1 MGSPSR
7 EASKARP
14 GATGTSL
21 LTSQRTLSSAVAN
34 WAQGSPAAGNSGAKL
49 RNTPPSDRKIALPEG
64 TSQVRSTTPPKVLAR
79 NHTLPCWLRS
89 QNLPSGSNAGFV
101 AIGSAV
107 SQLVH
112 SPVSWLYDLPAN

>member
-1 MGSPSR
+1 M
-7 EASKARP
+7 P

-21 LTSQRTLSSAVAN
+21 LTSHRTFSTFVAIWEQGSSAV
-34 WAQGSPAAGNSGAKL
+34 GNSGAKL
-49 RNTPPSDRKIALPEG
+49 KNTPPRDRKIALPAG
-64 TSQVRSTTPPKVLAR
+64 TSQVRSATPPKVLAR
-79 NHTLPCWLRS
+79 NHTLPCWFRS

-112 SPVSWLYDLPAN
+112 SPASSLYDLPEN